1 MIPSRDN
8 PDFGNQL
15 KRHRERAEM
24 TRSELA
30 KEVGCSDS
38 YISMLERSKCKPGP
52 DVYSEL
58 VKIFNEPKPV
68 LDPATRAPTF
78 LQRAKDAE
86 RVRELERTVHEA
98 HERSAI
104 ATERAE
110 RQREVD
116 ALQTLTVKA
125 SEALSLE
132 TLIRMIHEKGY
143 TVTVTKLHN

>member
-68 LDPATRAPTF
+68 LDPVKPAPAF
-78 LQRAKDAE
+78 LQRARDAE
-86 RVRELERTVHEA
+86 RVRELTAAVHEA
-98 HERSAI
+98 HSRSQVAN
-104 ATERAE
+104 ERAE

-116 ALQTLTVKA
+116 ALQALTMKV
-125 SEALSLE
+125 SESLSLE
-132 TLIRMIHEKGY
+132 TLIKMIFEKGY
-143 TVTVTKLHN
+143 DVTVTKRS